1 MWCQKWKTICDVKCC
16 RRNHCAGVR
25 IVISADTKSGSEI
38 WATAATRFRSCE
50 ISAAAMVLMV
60 DATATRKLF
69 DITWLEVDDR
79 SGAWRLIWL
88 CIKLCT
94 AKQAE
99 SLNLTVFTSGKTGCR
114 NQRSLSLG
122 FFIYPLVILVVSD
135 SVVGRN
141 YFLICRFC
149 RLKIVLCDFSF
160 GSSVWISLDSQ
171 LGEAM
176 SIRNWNNLY
185 IYIYSF
191 FTVSDPQLHN
201 PVTPYQ
207 RTPSMWYKLFHIA
220 CSNKISQARGL
231 RRRTIPTFS
240 EAFWWHS
247 MVWMCACIWM
257 SCLLLRSLFR

>member
-1 MWCQKWKTICDVKCC
+1 MWNVVVGITAQ
-16 RRNHCAGVR
+16 AFE

-69 DITWLEVDDR
+69 DIIWLEVDDR

-122 FFIYPLVILVVSD
+122 FFVYPLVILVVSD

-185 IYIYSF
+185 IYIFVFHGVRSTTTQPRYTLSKN
-191 FTVSDPQLHN
+191 TLNVVQA
-201 PVTPYQ
+201 VPY
-207 RTPSMWYKLFHIA
+207 
-220 CSNKISQARGL
+220 
-231 RRRTIPTFS
+231 
-240 EAFWWHS
+240 
-247 MVWMCACIWM
+247 
-257 SCLLLRSLFR
+257 SLFQ